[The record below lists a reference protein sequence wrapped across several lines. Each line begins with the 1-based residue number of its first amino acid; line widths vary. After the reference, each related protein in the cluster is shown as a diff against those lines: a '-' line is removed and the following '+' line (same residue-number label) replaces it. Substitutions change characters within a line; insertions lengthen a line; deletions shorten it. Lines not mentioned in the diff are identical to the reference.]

1 MGIRIEIQVEFSSEA
16 QSLGP
21 LQEAAYRIIDAASCE
36 IAASTEHYYCRL
48 TAKPECQLGEAE
60 IRSRF
65 VDLVTDENLREKIAK
80 QTSSTRD
87 LIMALAFGGLAD
99 RKAEEQRAV

>member
-1 MGIRIEIQVEFSSEA
+1 MSARIQADIEFSSEA

-36 IAASTEHYYCRL
+36 IGASSGLYRCRL
-48 TAKPECQLGEAE
+48 TGKPDYPLGEAE
-60 IRSRF
+60 LRSRF
-65 VDLVTDENLREKIAK
+65 LDLVTDENLREKIAK
-80 QTSSTRD
+80 ETSSTRD

-99 RKAEEQRAV
+99 RMTQEHREP